1 MTACS
6 AKLQSLEYVAEG
18 AWGETST
25 DMSSGVRI
33 PTLEQVSIEGLTH
46 EMVSPGRVVQLKN
59 DSTAGIPGK
68 QGGSFTFSVHLAGY
82 GSTTASSVAVEV
94 LGDLLGWAIGTNSVS
109 ASAGTTV
116 SGGGSTVTSVDTVA
130 SATFAAGSLVR
141 IGAKGDSGADGQ
153 WAVVNTHTLTALSL
167 RTALPAA
174 PANGAIV
181 YAPETVYS
189 AETSCAVPPWRFQ
202 ILTADTQWVAHGC
215 HPTGITFD
223 NLGPGMIPTA
233 KITVGVS
240 WFEPVS
246 TTFPSA
252 KSVSTATPS
261 PVAQGSAFF
270 QTHGTTTRAP
280 LGIRSLSIAYAL
292 GIQPI
297 MGIDGNSPYQC
308 ITGASRT
315 ADTVTVT
322 MVVDAGGASTTP
334 TYWTAWLTNAAK
346 HLLLGLSTVDGQA
359 LAFYLSRCFWEGN
372 RPTQVDSD
380 GLNRV
385 TVTLRGAAN
394 TVTTND
400 LTRSMFRVGLA

>member
-6 AKLQSLEYVAEG
+6 AKLQSLESVNEG

-25 DMSSGVRI
+25 DMSSAVRI
-33 PTLEQVSIEGLTH
+33 PTLEVVDITGLSH
-46 EMVSPGRVVQLKN
+46 EMVIPARVVQLKN
-59 DSTAGIPGK
+59 DGAPGIPGK
-68 QGGSFTFSVHLAGY
+68 QGGSFTFSVYLAGF
-82 GSTTASSVAVEV
+82 GGTTAGSVATEV

-116 SGGGSTVTSVDTVA
+116 SGGSSTVTSVDTVA
-130 SATFAAGSLVR
+130 SATFAAGSFAR
-141 IGAKGDSGADGQ
+141 IGTKGDGGADGQ
-153 WAVVNTHTLTALSL
+153 WAIVNTHTLTALSL
-167 RTALPAA
+167 RTALAAA
-174 PANGAIV
+174 PANGAVV
-181 YAPETVYS
+181 YAPETIYS
-189 AETSCAVPPWRFQ
+189 AETSCAVTSKRFQ

-215 HPTGITFD
+215 FPTAIAFE

-270 QTHGTTTRAP
+270 QTHGTTTRAT
-280 LGIRSLSIAYAL
+280 LGIRSLSIAYTL
-292 GIQPI
+292 GMQPV

-322 MVVDAGGASTTP
+322 MVVDAAGASATP

-359 LAFYLSRCFWEGN
+359 LAFYLSRCVWEGN

-385 TVTLRGAAN
+385 TLTLRGLSN